1 MVAQG
6 RRRPQPRQRPR
17 RRRVPASEPLL
28 RDAAPCACRAR
39 RCARAAMTRWGV
51 GGAPARVRF
60 TVSWER
66 RSWAR
71 RVAQI
76 FDEPSGALAA
86 RQKNRRARG
95 GCGRVEPIHALF
107 AHGCSSCGRRSAAA
121 RPGKPLKNRPAC
133 APQLCTVWRG
143 RPVARAGSA
152 CVHVCSCPGNA
163 IFEHVFRSCGCH
175 RAAAG
180 LESSSK
186 ACPACAL

>member
-1 MVAQG
+1 MPPICAVMPEGVRKPWGGTAQSG
-6 RRRPQPRQRPR
+6 RCPTR
-17 RRRVPASEPLL
+17 ATS
-28 RDAAPCACRAR
+28 CACCAGRCVRAV
-39 RCARAAMTRWGV
+39 MGRWGV

-60 TVSWER
+60 TVSGER

-71 RVAQI
+71 RVARI
-76 FDEPSGALAA
+76 FAEPSGALAA
-86 RQKNRRARG
+86 RQKFRRAG
-95 GCGRVEPIHALF
+95 GGWGRAEPIQAVF

-133 APQLCTVWRG
+133 ALQLCTVWRG

-152 CVHVCSCPGNA
+152 CVQVCSCPGNA

-180 LESSSK
+180 LGRSSK
-186 ACPACAL
+186 ACTACAL

>member
-1 MVAQG
+1 VVARG
-6 RRRPQPRQRPR
+6 RRRTPPRQRPR
-17 RRRVPASEPLL
+17 RRRVPAGEPLL
-28 RDAAPCACRAR
+28 RGRCARPCRAG
-39 RCARAAMTRWGV
+39 RCARAAMARWGV

-60 TVSWER
+60 TVSGER

-71 RVAQI
+71 RVARI
-76 FDEPSGALAA
+76 FAEPSGALAA
-86 RQKNRRARG
+86 RQKNWRARG
-95 GCGRVEPIHALF
+95 GCLRGEPIHALF

-121 RPGKPLKNRPAC
+121 RPGAPLKNRPAC

-180 LESSSK
+180 LGRSSK
-186 ACPACAL
+186 ACTACAL